1 MSGKHTPGP
10 WRFDGPTLKG
20 PSYNIGSVNSHG
32 TVEGKA
38 NAHLIATAP
47 DLLEALEAVREW
59 AVEAE
64 EGDPY
69 KARILKPQAWEKV
82 RTSLAKAKG
91 TPA

>member
-20 PSYNIGSVNSHG
+20 PSYNIGGVNSHG

-38 NAHLIATAP
+38 NAHLIAAAP
-47 DLLEALEAVREW
+47 ELLEALEAAMEW
-59 AVEAE
+59 AEHCKLPT
-64 EGDPY
+64 DI
-69 KARILKPQAWEKV
+69 RV
-82 RTSLAKAKG
+82 RMESAIAKAKG